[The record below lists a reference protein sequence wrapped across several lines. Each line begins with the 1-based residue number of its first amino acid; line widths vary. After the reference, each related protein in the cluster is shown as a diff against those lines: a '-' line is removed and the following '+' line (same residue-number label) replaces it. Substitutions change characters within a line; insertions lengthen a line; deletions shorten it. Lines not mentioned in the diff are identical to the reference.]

1 MARAYDRDEEL
12 LKFYRSIGKPEPT
25 EEAAEPLVDIYDDAM
40 SEVLG
45 YCNRDEVVPGVA
57 TSIRDLAKIRY
68 NQEGAEGESSRSEG
82 GVSQSYEEGIPR
94 RIRSVLNRY
103 RQAKVRR
110 LN

>member
-1 MARAYDRDEEL
+1 MAREYDREEEL
-12 LKFYRSIGKPEPT
+12 LKFYRSIGKSEAKTPEV
-25 EEAAEPLVDIYDDAM
+25 EALADIYDDAVD
-40 SEVLG
+40 EALN
-45 YCNRDEVVPGVA
+45 YCNREGVDPGMA

-68 NQEGAEGESSRSEG
+68 NQEGAEGEVSRSEG
-82 GVSQSYEEGIPR
+82 GVSQTYEEGIPR